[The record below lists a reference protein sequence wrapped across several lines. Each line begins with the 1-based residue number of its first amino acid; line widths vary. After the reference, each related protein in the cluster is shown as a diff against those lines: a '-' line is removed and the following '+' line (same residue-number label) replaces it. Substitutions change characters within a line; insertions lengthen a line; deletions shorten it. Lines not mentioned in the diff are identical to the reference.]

1 MIPQPTECPACKC
14 FLEDL
19 LELLKDLEIDHIS
32 AHSDEQ
38 VYDRLCH
45 IIWKKPTRFQAVI
58 LLMGD
63 FHQLTVRQKTI
74 FKRHNIMGYH
84 KWLTDAGVVA
94 AGYADAAVEGR
105 HYYSN
110 MRISKELFCVLV
122 QHKVETLTSKYQEM
136 DFELKNQFIGLTQD
150 SGLEKIAA
158 IMKNEAF
165 NVLFSQIMDDTVG
178 TETKMTIYFLKDFSS
193 LLALVSAVREND
205 FERALQGEREMV

>member
-1 MIPQPTECPACKC
+1 MIPQPTECPVCKC

-19 LELLKDLEIDHIS
+19 LELLKDLEIDHIL
-32 AHSDEQ
+32 AHSDEH

-45 IIWKKPTRFQAVI
+45 IIWKKPTRFQALI
-58 LLMGD
+58 LLMGG

-94 AGYADAAVEGR
+94 ARYADAAVEGR
-105 HYYSN
+105 HYYRN
-110 MRISKELFCVLV
+110 MRINKELFCVLV

-150 SGLEKIAA
+150 SGLGKIAA

-165 NVLFSQIMDDTVG
+165 NVLFSQIMADTVG
-178 TETKMTIYFLKDFSS
+178 TETKMTIKDFSS

-205 FERALQGEREMV
+205 FERHLQAEREMV